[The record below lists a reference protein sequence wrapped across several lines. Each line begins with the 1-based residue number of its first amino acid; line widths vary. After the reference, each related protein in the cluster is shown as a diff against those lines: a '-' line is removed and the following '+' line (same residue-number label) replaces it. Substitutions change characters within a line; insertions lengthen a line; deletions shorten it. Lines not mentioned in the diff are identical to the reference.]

1 MPSSERQEYMFD
13 ATVLRNIAAS
23 GAGFW
28 RIIIRIMVAGY
39 RNICISALG
48 AAELHKAINNHKL
61 KRAERA
67 TLSNML
73 GLFEIVPFDATAAK
87 VSGELTATHGR
98 AGKTTPRPDYMIA
111 GHAVHIGRILV
122 TSNTKH
128 FEGFPG
134 LKLENWLKP

>member
-1 MPSSERQEYMFD
+1 MFD

-39 RNICISALG
+39 RNICISALA

-87 VSGELTATHGR
+87 VSGELSPPWQGGKNDSKAGLHDRR
-98 AGKTTPRPDYMIA
+98 ARRPHRA
-111 GHAVHIGRILV
+111 HTRHQQHQ
-122 TSNTKH
+122 T
-128 FEGFPG
+128 F
-134 LKLENWLKP
+134 